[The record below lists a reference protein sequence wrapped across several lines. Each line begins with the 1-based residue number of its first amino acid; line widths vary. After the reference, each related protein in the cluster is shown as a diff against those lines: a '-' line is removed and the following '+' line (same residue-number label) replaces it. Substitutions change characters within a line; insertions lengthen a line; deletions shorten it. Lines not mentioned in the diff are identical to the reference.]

1 MTHRENPMADS
12 PRSTRP
18 DADEPHG
25 TRSPSVAAALSFLVP
40 GLGQGWA
47 GARRRGVLVAVPF
60 IAFIALVLVALVSS
74 PDRGSFVGL
83 MLQPTVLLGF
93 FALNLVLLL
102 YRSWAIL
109 DADRVARGIN
119 GRLTPRSGV
128 ATVVL
133 AVLLLFTVG
142 LHGVVAY
149 VDWNGYDAIGLFPGD
164 APGGNGPNYGDGIA
178 DTAADLEA
186 AADEP
191 VESPGA
197 SAALSELAASMDPAT
212 ASDDLTSSSSPSP
225 STSAS
230 SSPSPTPTPGT
241 PYWATDGRLNVL
253 LIGGDAGPGR
263 VGLRT
268 DSMTL
273 LTVDLK
279 TARAALFGFPRNLQN
294 VPLPPKYQSLYKC
307 RCFPDLLNALY
318 RYAQSRPDVFP
329 GNGVTRGY
337 RALSDTIGYLA
348 NVKIDGVVSID
359 LNGFVKVVDSLGG
372 LWINVPYRIYD
383 RAYPK
388 EDGSGTKVL
397 IINPGY
403 QRLNGS
409 MALAFARTRHQDSD
423 YGRMQRQQLTLL
435 AIRKQLNPCS
445 MLPRLSQLV
454 KIAKESLWTNVPVS
468 QLPGL
473 IALADRVD
481 TGRISKRTFVPPTI
495 NEHITASD
503 VTKIRKAIRDAFKG
517 AAPLPDETPPPNGLF
532 GC

>member
-1 MTHRENPMADS
+1 MADS

-18 DADEPHG
+18 DAGEPHRP
-25 TRSPSVAAALSFLVP
+25 RSPSVAAALSFLVP

-47 GARRRGVLVAVPF
+47 GARRRGALIAVPF
-60 IAFIALVLVALVSS
+60 LALVALVLVVLVAS
-74 PDRGSFVGL
+74 PERGYVLGL
-83 MLQPTVLLGF
+83 LLQPTVLLAF
-93 FALNLVLLL
+93 FAVNLALLA

-109 DADRVARGIN
+109 DADRVARGAALPA
-119 GRLTPRSGV
+119 RPRSAG
-128 ATVVL
+128 AMAVL
-133 AVLLLFTVG
+133 AGLLALTFAF
-142 LHGVVAY
+142 HGVIAY
-149 VDWNGYDAIGLFPGD
+149 VDWNGYDLVSSVFAGD
-164 APGGNGPNYGDGIA
+164 NGGGGPNWGDGVA
-178 DTAADLEA
+178 SQLPDLLEA
-186 AADEP
+186 PEGVA
-191 VESPGA
+191 VSPEA
-197 SAALSELAASMDPAT
+197 SAALVGLAASLDPAT
-212 ASDDLTSSSSPSP
+212 GSSDLTASSSPSP
-225 STSAS
+225 
-230 SSPSPTPTPGT
+230 SPSPTPTPTPAT

-263 VGLRT
+263 TGLRT
-268 DSMTL
+268 DSMIL

-279 TARAALFGFPRNLQN
+279 TARAALFGFPRNLVN
-294 VPLPPKYQSLYKC
+294 VPLPPKYQSLFKC
-307 RCFPDLLNALY
+307 KCFPDLLNALY

-348 NVKIDGVVSID
+348 NVKIDGVVSVD
-359 LNGFVKVVDSLGG
+359 LNGFVKVVDALGG

-445 MLPRLSQLV
+445 MLPRLSQFV
-454 KIAKESLWTNVPVS
+454 KIAKETLWTNIPVG

-481 TGRISKRTFVPPTI
+481 TSRISKRTFVPPTI
-495 NEHITASD
+495 NAYITGSD

-517 AAPLPDETPPPNGLF
+517 AAPLPDETAPPNGLF

>member
-1 MTHRENPMADS
+1 MADS

-18 DADEPHG
+18 DAGEPHG
-25 TRSPSVAAALSFLVP
+25 PRSPSVAAVLSFLVP

-47 GARRRGVLVAVPF
+47 GARRRGALIAVPF
-60 IAFIALVLVALVSS
+60 LALVALVLVVLVSS
-74 PDRGSFVGL
+74 PDRGYVLGL
-83 MLQPTVLLGF
+83 LLQPTVLLGF
-93 FALNLVLLL
+93 FAVNLALLL

-109 DADRVARGIN
+109 DADRVARGAVH
-119 GRLTPRSGV
+119 RARPRSAG
-128 ATVVL
+128 AMAVL
-133 AVLLLFTVG
+133 AGLLALTIGF
-142 LHGVVAY
+142 HGIVAY
-149 VDWNGYDAIGLFPGD
+149 LDWNGYDLVSSVFAGD
-164 APGGNGPNYGDGIA
+164 NGGGGPNWGDGV
-178 DTAADLEA
+178 TS
-186 AADEP
+186 EP
-191 VESPGA
+191 PDVSEEPDGPA
-197 SAALSELAASMDPAT
+197 VTPEVSATLVGLAASLDPAT
-212 ASDDLTSSSSPSP
+212 ASDDPTPSPSP
-225 STSAS
+225 KPT
-230 SSPSPTPTPGT
+230 PTPTPTPGT

-279 TARAALFGFPRNLQN
+279 TARAALFGFPRNLVN

-307 RCFPDLLNALY
+307 KCFPDLLNALY
-318 RYAQSRPDVFP
+318 RFALSRPDVFP

-348 NVKIDGVVSID
+348 NVKIDGVVSVD
-359 LNGFVKVVDSLGG
+359 LNGFVKIVDALGG
-372 LWINVPYRIYD
+372 LWVKVPYRIYD

-454 KIAKESLWTNVPVS
+454 KIAKETLWTNIPVS

-481 TGRISKRTFVPPTI
+481 TSRISKRTFVPPTI
-495 NEHITASD
+495 NAYITASD
-503 VTKIRKAIRDAFKG
+503 VTKIRKAVRDAFKG
-517 AAPLPDETPPPNGLF
+517 AAPLPDETAPPNGLF

>member
-1 MTHRENPMADS
+1 
-12 PRSTRP
+12 
-18 DADEPHG
+18 
-25 TRSPSVAAALSFLVP
+25 
-40 GLGQGWA
+40 
-47 GARRRGVLVAVPF
+47 VPF
-60 IAFIALVLVALVSS
+60 VALVALVLLVLLSS

-109 DADRVARGIN
+109 DADRVARGVS
-119 GRLTPRSGV
+119 GRLTPRSGA

-142 LHGVVAY
+142 LHGVVGY

-164 APGGNGPNYGDGIA
+164 APGGTGPNYDDGIA
-178 DTAADLEA
+178 DTAADPEA
-186 AADEP
+186 APDEP
-191 VESPGA
+191 AGSPGA
-197 SAALSELAASMDPAT
+197 SAVLNELAASMDPAT
-212 ASDDLTSSSSPSP
+212 ASDDPTPSPSP
-225 STSAS
+225 S
-230 SSPSPTPTPGT
+230 PTPGT
-241 PYWATDGRLNVL
+241 PYWAADGRLNVL

-279 TARAALFGFPRNLQN
+279 TARAAMFGFPRNLQN

-307 RCFPDLLNALY
+307 KCFPDLLNALF
-318 RYAQSRPDVFP
+318 RYAQARPDVFP

-359 LNGFVKVVDSLGG
+359 LNGFVKVVNALGG
-372 LWINVPYRIYD
+372 LWIKVPYRIYD
-383 RAYPK
+383 KAYPK

-397 IINPGY
+397 TIEPGY
-403 QRLNGS
+403 QRLSGS

-423 YGRMQRQQLTLL
+423 YGRMSRQQLTLL

-445 MLPRLSQLV
+445 MLPRLPEFV
-454 KIAKESLWTNVPVS
+454 KIAKESLWTNIPVS

-481 TGRISKRTFVPPTI
+481 TSRISKRTFVPPTI

-503 VTKIRKAIRDAFKG
+503 ITKIRRALRDAFKG
-517 AAPLPDETPPPNGLF
+517 AAPLPDETAPPNGLF

>member
-1 MTHRENPMADS
+1 MADS
-12 PRSTRP
+12 PGFTRP
-18 DADEPHG
+18 VTDEPHSA
-25 TRSPSVAAALSFLVP
+25 RSPSVAAILSFLVP

-47 GARRRGVLVAVPF
+47 GARRRGALVAVPF
-60 IAFIALVLVALVSS
+60 IAFVALVLVALISS

-109 DADRVARGIN
+109 DADRVARGVN

-142 LHGVVAY
+142 LHGVVGY

-178 DTAADLEA
+178 DTAAEPEA
-186 AADEP
+186 APDEP
-191 VESPGA
+191 AESPAA
-197 SAALSELAASMDPAT
+197 SAALNELAASMYPAT
-212 ASDDLTSSSSPSP
+212 ASDDPTPSPSP
-225 STSAS
+225 T
-230 SSPSPTPTPGT
+230 PTPTPTPGT

-268 DSMTL
+268 DTMIL

-279 TARAALFGFPRNLQN
+279 TARAAMFGFPRNLQN

-318 RYAQSRPDVFP
+318 RYASSRPDVFP
-329 GNGVTRGY
+329 GNGATRGY

-348 NVKIDGVVSID
+348 NVKIDGVVSVD
-359 LNGFVKVVDSLGG
+359 LNGFVKVVTALGG

-383 RAYPK
+383 KAYPK

-397 IINPGY
+397 IIEPGY
-403 QRLNGS
+403 QKLNGS

-435 AIRKQLNPCS
+435 AVRKQLNPCS
-445 MLPRLSQLV
+445 MLPRLPQLV
-454 KIAKESLWTNVPVS
+454 KIAKDNLWTNIPVS

-481 TGRISKRTFVPPTI
+481 TSRISKRTFVPPTI
-495 NEHITASD
+495 HEHITASD
-503 VTKIRKAIRDAFKG
+503 VTKIRKAVRDAFKG
-517 AAPLPDETPPPNGLF
+517 AAPLPDETGPPNGLF

>member
-1 MTHRENPMADS
+1 MAEG
-12 PRSTRP
+12 PLPVGP
-18 DADEPHG
+18 DPDEPRPS
-25 TRSPSVAAALSFLVP
+25 RSPSIAAVLSFIIP
-40 GLGQGWA
+40 GLGQLWA
-47 GARRRGVLVAVPF
+47 GSRRRGALIALPF
-60 IAFIALVLVALVSS
+60 LVLVALVLVLVLSS
-74 PDRGSFVGL
+74 SERGFLVGL
-83 MLQPTVLLGF
+83 LLQPTVLIGF
-93 FALNLVLLL
+93 FAVNLVLLL

-109 DADRVARGIN
+109 DADRVARRVTG
-119 GRLTPRSGV
+119 GLTPRSGV

-149 VDWNGYDAIGLFPGD
+149 VDWNGYDAVGLFPEGAD
-164 APGGNGPNYGDGIA
+164 EPNYGDGLG
-178 DTAADLEA
+178 DTAAEPEA
-186 AADEP
+186 VPADATG
-191 VESPGA
+191 SPAA
-197 SAALSELAASMDPAT
+197 SAALADLAASLDPAT
-212 ASDDLTSSSSPSP
+212 ASDDLTSASSPSP
-225 STSAS
+225 SP
-230 SSPSPTPTPGT
+230 SPTPTPTPGT
-241 PYWATDGRLNVL
+241 PYWAADGRLNVL

-279 TARAALFGFPRNLQN
+279 TARAAMFGFPRNLQN

-307 RCFPDLLNALY
+307 KCFPDLLNALY

-329 GNGVTRGY
+329 GNGTTRGY

-359 LNGFVKVVDSLGG
+359 LNGFVKVVNALGG

-383 RAYPK
+383 KAYPK

-397 IINPGY
+397 VIEKGY
-403 QRLNGS
+403 QKLNGS

-423 YGRMQRQQLTLL
+423 YGRMSRQQLTLL

-445 MLPRLSQLV
+445 MLPRLPELV
-454 KIAKESLWTNVPVS
+454 KIAKQNLWTNIPVN

-481 TGRISKRTFVPPTI
+481 TSRISKRTFVPPGI

-503 VTKIRKAIRDAFKG
+503 VSKIRKAVRDAFKG
-517 AAPLPDETPPPNGLF
+517 AAPLPDETAPPNGLF